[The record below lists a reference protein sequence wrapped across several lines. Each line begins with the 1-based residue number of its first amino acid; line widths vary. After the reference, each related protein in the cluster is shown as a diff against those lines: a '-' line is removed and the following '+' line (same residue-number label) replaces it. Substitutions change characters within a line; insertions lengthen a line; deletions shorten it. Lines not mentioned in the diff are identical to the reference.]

1 VTNRMDLLLLEKGMP
16 SFEVIS
22 EFTLPIALYT

>member
-1 VTNRMDLLLLEKGMP
+1 MDLLLLEKGMS